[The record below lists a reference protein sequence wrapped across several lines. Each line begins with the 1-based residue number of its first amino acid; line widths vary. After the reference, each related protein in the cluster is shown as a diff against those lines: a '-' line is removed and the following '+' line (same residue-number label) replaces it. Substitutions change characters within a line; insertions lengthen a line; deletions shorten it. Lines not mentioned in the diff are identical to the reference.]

1 MKTSPGCSPQENHQ
15 CSFGAI
21 YLESNAVYNDSKTLP
36 YRFTSEKEHLNNVFH
51 NLTNVKEQ
59 GAVIQTTSESFLIVQ
74 RFLAWC
80 SLSVLKCAKRSREI
94 KSVQQEPQIKL
105 SSFQY
110 QNLQRKYKF
119 EFHVNLWQWGKALCP
134 GSCTSAGVLGAV
146 QRDRTLKWK
155 SGIKI
160 SNAVASRDLR
170 LTFESLNGTSRLRL
184 CCWCHF

>member
-1 MKTSPGCSPQENHQ
+1 M
-15 CSFGAI
+15 
-21 YLESNAVYNDSKTLP
+21 Y
-36 YRFTSEKEHLNNVFH
+36 FH
-51 NLTNVKEQ
+51 NLTNVKKQ

-80 SLSVLKCAKRSREI
+80 SLSVLKCAKTSREI

-134 GSCTSAGVLGAV
+134 GSCTSAGVWGAGQDLKV
-146 QRDRTLKWK
+146 KVWYKNLQCCSVSCFETNSSPWTGPLDCVCAVDAIFNDIIWPIKWLLCVSAVWADMLQMSRT
-155 SGIKI
+155 
-160 SNAVASRDLR
+160 R
-170 LTFESLNGTSRLRL
+170 
-184 CCWCHF
+184 